1 MLTSSGPM
9 VGEGIP
15 QINHSHIKSSGLYRK
30 IHMKTGIDQELGG
43 ASLQATS
50 IVDLFLLLQVSWT
63 QQSNKG
69 SRGEREEEEK
79 SSKKSQNKKGTNN
92 GTSKIGAP
100 LL

>member
-50 IVDLFLLLQVSWT
+50 IVDLFLLLQVPWIL
-63 QQSNKG
+63 QSKRR
-69 SRGEREEEEK
+69 SRRGIVEEEK
-79 SSKKSQNKKGTNN
+79 SCEKSKK
-92 GTSKIGAP
+92 
-100 LL
+100 